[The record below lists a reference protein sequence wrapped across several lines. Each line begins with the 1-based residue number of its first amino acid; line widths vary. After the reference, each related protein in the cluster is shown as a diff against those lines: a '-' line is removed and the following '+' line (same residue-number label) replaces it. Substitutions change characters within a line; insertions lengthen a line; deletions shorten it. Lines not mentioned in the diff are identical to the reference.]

1 MTLRIEDG
9 EEYIAQRLERE
20 KRCGT
25 VEPVPGGRRFSADVR
40 DAYELLPWL
49 RTLIGRITDLQCS
62 NPAVTE
68 TFRKDLAAMA
78 ELYGK
83 KSDGA
88 T

>member
-1 MTLRIEDG
+1 MLFRS
-9 EEYIAQRLERE
+9 
-20 KRCGT
+20 
-25 VEPVPGGRRFSADVR
+25 RRFSADVR

-49 RTLIGRITDLQCS
+49 RTFIGRITDLQCS